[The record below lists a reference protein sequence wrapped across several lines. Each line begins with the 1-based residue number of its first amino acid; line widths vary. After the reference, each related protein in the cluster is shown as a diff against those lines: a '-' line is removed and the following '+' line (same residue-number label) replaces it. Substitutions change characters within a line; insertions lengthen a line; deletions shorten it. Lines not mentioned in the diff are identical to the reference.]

1 MPDVGFVEVF
11 DDYWWLLF
19 PLGFFIAAGFGSWMR
34 FKRTQ
39 AKMEILKAYA
49 AAGKEPPA
57 DLVAQITDESDG
69 DENSVRENR
78 GGGSVFLVVLF
89 GGLAAVFAFV
99 GRTGLLDNGQEMQ
112 EFYFISAILGVL
124 ALAFLA
130 SAIFS
135 RRS

>member
-1 MPDVGFVEVF
+1 MPSVGFVGLFE
-11 DDYWWLLF
+11 DYWWLLF

-57 DLVAQITDESDG
+57 NLIAQITDESED
-69 DENSVRENR
+69 DSDTDRKSP
-78 GGGSVFLVVLF
+78 GGGSTFLVVLF
-89 GGLAAVFAFV
+89 GGLAAVFALV

-112 EFYFISAILGVL
+112 EFYFIAAILGVL

-130 SAIFS
+130 SAVFS
-135 RRS
+135 RRD